1 MKSRATPDFW
11 SHYNRL
17 PSRIQKSAKQA
28 YARFR
33 QNPNHPSLRL
43 KKVHTSQEIYSVRV
57 SYQSPSQSSQ
67 KQQLKTPSL
76 RFPLRAGGTACT
88 RGAVP
93 LAKRGEPKGGGQLM
107 NSDRAIGIK
116 ILWGDPCG
124 FESRSGHSI
133 RIHPLSVACHSL
145 HRQRRSA
152 RPRGF

>member
-67 KQQLKTPSL
+67 IPACAESPHSLPS
-76 RFPLRAGGTACT
+76 P
-88 RGAVP
+88 
-93 LAKRGEPKGGGQLM
+93 
-107 NSDRAIGIK
+107 
-116 ILWGDPCG
+116 
-124 FESRSGHSI
+124 
-133 RIHPLSVACHSL
+133 PLSKGERVGVRGDSSPVHSRTL
-145 HRQRRSA
+145 AAQLV
-152 RPRGF
+152 